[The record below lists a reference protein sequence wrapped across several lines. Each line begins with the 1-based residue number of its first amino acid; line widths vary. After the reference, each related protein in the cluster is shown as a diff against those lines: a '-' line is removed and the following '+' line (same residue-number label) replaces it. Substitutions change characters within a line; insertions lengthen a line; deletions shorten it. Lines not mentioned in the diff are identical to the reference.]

1 MRQLE
6 YLVTVGETGSIAAA
20 AERLHVSSPSISVAI
35 SQIEAEFGLALF
47 TRRHAQGL
55 SLTPGGRQLVDQA
68 RKVLAEAGGLVTLAG
83 DIAQRVGGPLSVGCL
98 LTFAQ
103 VVLPQIRRSFC
114 DAHAAVEF
122 RQYERNQAEIF
133 DGLRSAELDVALTY
147 DLDIPGD
154 IRFVP
159 LASLEPYALLAADHP
174 LAAQAEVAL
183 ADLAPHPMVLLDLP
197 LSGDY
202 FLSLFTAQGLRP
214 QIAERTRDMGVMR
227 SMVAN
232 GFGYSIANIRP
243 ESDLAPDGRRLAHVP
258 LAGRVRPLWLGLALA
273 EGAGLSLTVRAF
285 VDHARAAITPETAP
299 GLGAGGGAG
308 ADR

>member
-1 MRQLE
+1 
-6 YLVTVGETGSIAAA
+6 VTVGETGSIAAA

-83 DIAQRVGGPLSVGCL
+83 DIAQRIGGPLSVGCL

-114 DAHAAVEF
+114 TAHPAVEF
-122 RQYERNQAEIF
+122 RQSERNQAEIF

-154 IRFVP
+154 IRFLP
-159 LASLEPYALLAADHP
+159 LVSLLPYALMEADHP
-174 LAAQAEVAL
+174 LAARTEVGL
-183 ADLAPHPMVLLDLP
+183 CDLAPHPMVLLDLP

-202 FLSLFTAQGLRP
+202 FLSLFAAQGLRP
-214 QIAERTRDMGVMR
+214 SIAERTRDMGVMR

-243 ESDLAPDGRRLAHVP
+243 ESDFAPDGRRLAHVP
-258 LAGRVRPLWLGLALA
+258 IADPVRPLWLGLALA

-285 VDHARAAITPETAP
+285 LDHARAAITQETAP
-299 GLGAGGGAG
+299 GLGTLGGGD

>member
-103 VVLPQIRRSFC
+103 VVLPQIRRSFS
-114 DAHAAVEF
+114 DAHRAVEF

-154 IRFVP
+154 IRFLR
-159 LASLEPYALLAADHP
+159 LASLEPYALLSANHP
-174 LAAQAEVAL
+174 LAMRTEVSL
-183 ADLAPHPMVLLDLP
+183 TELAPHPMVLLDLP

-202 FLSLFTAQGLRP
+202 FLSLFAAQGLRP

-243 ESDLAPDGRRLAHVP
+243 EGDLAPDGRRLVHVP
-258 LAGRVRPLWLGLALA
+258 LAGPVRPLWLGLALA

-299 GLGAGGGAG
+299 ALRPQGGTG
-308 ADR
+308 ADG

>member
-83 DIAQRVGGPLSVGCL
+83 DIAQRIGGPLSVGCL

-114 DAHAAVEF
+114 TAHPAVEF
-122 RQYERNQAEIF
+122 RQSERNQAEIF

-154 IRFVP
+154 IRFLP
-159 LASLEPYALLAADHP
+159 LVSLLPYALMEADHP
-174 LAAQAEVAL
+174 LAARTEVGL
-183 ADLAPHPMVLLDLP
+183 CDLAPHPMVLLDLP

-202 FLSLFTAQGLRP
+202 FLSLFAAQRLRP
-214 QIAERTRDMGVMR
+214 SIAERTRDMGVMR

-243 ESDLAPDGRRLAHVP
+243 ESDFAPDGRRLAHVP
-258 LAGRVRPLWLGLALA
+258 IADPVRPLWLGLALA

-285 VDHARAAITPETAP
+285 LDHARAAITQETAP
-299 GLGAGGGAG
+299 GLGTLGGGD

>member
-1 MRQLE
+1 M
-6 YLVTVGETGSIAAA
+6 TVGETGSIAAA